1 MVYLPIKLLVYESIK
16 LIGNRL
22 ACRLFVDAPSYQAV
36 VDSIMDSGTGVGMEK
51 TAVFTLDDGRK
62 DTVIVH
68 TLYRD
73 QKAVGT
79 LQVRSLGEG
88 QYNIMIIDQEE
99 KK

>member
-1 MVYLPIKLLVYESIK
+1 MKVLGLLATVLLV
-16 LIGNRL
+16 
-22 ACRLFVDAPSYQAV
+22 ACSSMQTVLKEYKSTPSYQAV
-36 VDSIMDSGTGVGMEK
+36 VDSIMNSGTGVGMEK

-88 QYNIMIIDQEE
+88 QYNMMIIDQEE